1 VTGAVSPGSTGRD
14 RLLSAA
20 IAHFAAAGIADTSL
34 RGLAT
39 RIGTSHRM
47 LIYHFGS
54 REGLLSAVVGVVEA
68 AQRETLARLAAAA
81 DGDPVEQARRFWH
94 EVADAALIYGP
105 LFFELSGHAM
115 QGLAHAGALRADLIG
130 PWLDQLAEL
139 GVRAGADPGS
149 ARTAARLQ
157 LAVARGLLF
166 DLLLSGDRA
175 GVDAAMELFTSQFR
189 PGGPG
194 TGS

>member
-1 VTGAVSPGSTGRD
+1 MTDGPGPGPTGRD
-14 RLLSAA
+14 RLLTAA
-20 IAHFAAAGIADTSL
+20 IGHFAAEGIADTSL
-34 RGLAT
+34 RRLAT

-68 AQRETLARLAAAA
+68 AQRDTLARLAAAP

-115 QGLAHAGALRADLIG
+115 QGLAHAGALRADLIE

-139 GVRAGADPGS
+139 AVRAGADPGT

-175 GVDAAMELFTSQFR
+175 GVDAAMELFTSQF
-189 PGGPG
+189 PAGSSG
-194 TGS
+194 TVS